1 MAIAKLKFLL
11 LAVDRKYRVEI
22 GSVVAALPKEKKHF
36 RSRRDDRKCTKDRE
50 GSWKGDQKRIVLL
63 NLILFHKKNE
73 IVDKTN
79 GPKMNSLG
87 GNYPAKDLLR
97 SFREHRPL
105 HFKWN
110 QKRLV
115 KKRLFCFNTFFVRL
129 PPQTLVS
136 FFCTYFKKDFQKI
149 WGSDFTLFFPS
160 ISTQPKKKKK
170 PCCIPFLCE
179 GEK

>member
-1 MAIAKLKFLL
+1 
-11 LAVDRKYRVEI
+11 
-22 GSVVAALPKEKKHF
+22 
-36 RSRRDDRKCTKDRE
+36 
-50 GSWKGDQKRIVLL
+50 
-63 NLILFHKKNE
+63 
-73 IVDKTN
+73 
-79 GPKMNSLG
+79 MNSLG

-160 ISTQPKKKKK
+160 ISTQQKKNMLHTF
-170 PCCIPFLCE
+170 PL
-179 GEK
+179 